1 MSVADDG
8 PLIINV
14 GGQQVDVNDPCALYR
29 ALKAYRIKLAA
40 GERVEEVEIR
50 SPVTTRRTR
59 FSSGSKPEDLD
70 RMLSDAKAACELTL
84 GERPKRTRYAIGGR
98 FRPY

>member
-1 MSVADDG
+1 MSAADDG
-8 PLIINV
+8 ELIIRIA
-14 GGQQVDVNDPCALYR
+14 GQAVDINDPCALYR
-29 ALKAYRIKLAA
+29 ALKAYRVKLAA

-59 FSSGSKPEDLD
+59 FSTGSKPEDLD
-70 RMLSDAKAACELTL
+70 RMLADARAACELSL
-84 GERPKRTRYAIGGR
+84 GERPKRTRFAIGGR

>member
-1 MSVADDG
+1 MSAADHG
-8 PLIINV
+8 ELIITI
-14 GGQQVDVNDPCALYR
+14 GGQQVNVNDPCALYR

-50 SPVTTRRTR
+50 SPVTTRRMR
-59 FSSGSKPEDLD
+59 FSAGSKPEDLD
-70 RMLSDAKAACELTL
+70 RMISDARAACELSL
-84 GERPKRTRYAIGGR
+84 GERPKRTRFAISGR